1 MELPQ
6 IFSKIKRDIM
16 SSSVLT
22 PSNQLKVCHILKQ
35 SFRDCLR
42 IENAELGEAPS
53 TFHAGQDKSVNELF
67 NQMFGT
73 SK

>member
-16 SSSVLT
+16 ASSVLT
-22 PSNQLKVCHILKQ
+22 PNNQLKVCHILKQ
-35 SFRDCLR
+35 SFKDCLR
-42 IENAELGEAPS
+42 IENAELGEAPN
-53 TFHAGQDKSVNELF
+53 TFHVGQDNAVNELF
-67 NQMFGT
+67 GQIFGT